1 MADING
7 FDADQVEPN
16 KDFEVVPADR
26 YEVVIL
32 ESEWQPNKAGT
43 GKFIKLSMQIV
54 SGPHAGKPL
63 YDRLNLDNPSEKA
76 VQIAKGTLSSICR
89 AVNVP
94 RPKDTSEL
102 HNLPLIA
109 RVDREEYEP
118 GKWSNPVKA
127 YYPKQAAGQPA
138 LGATG
143 TMGKPVGSPAGA
155 GPSKPAWQR

>member
-16 KDFEVVPADR
+16 KDFDVVPADR

-32 ESEWQPNKAGT
+32 ESVWENTKAGT
-43 GKFIKLSMQIV
+43 GKFIKFTMQIV
-54 SGPHAGKPL
+54 SGPHSGKPL
-63 YDRLNLDNPSEKA
+63 YDRLNLDNPSDKA
-76 VQIAKGTLSSICR
+76 VQIAKGTLSAICR

-102 HNLPLIA
+102 HNLPLIV
-109 RVDREEYEP
+109 RVDKEEYEP

-127 YYPKQAAGQPA
+127 YYPKAAPGA
-138 LGATG
+138 AAATG
-143 TMGKPVGSPAGA
+143 TMGKPAAASAAPA
-155 GPSKPAWQR
+155 GPSKPAWHRV